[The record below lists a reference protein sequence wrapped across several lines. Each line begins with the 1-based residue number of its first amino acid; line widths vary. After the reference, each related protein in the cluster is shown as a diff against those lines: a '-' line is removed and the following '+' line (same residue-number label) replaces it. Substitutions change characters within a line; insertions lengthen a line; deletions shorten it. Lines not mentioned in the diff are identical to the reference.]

1 MQRTFLRVTA
11 DEIRRIQF
19 FGIARIYREMAAK
32 IDLELIQLPMY
43 FGKHWQE
50 DIGTAHLKSLSIFC
64 GSSKKQKFTLS

>member
-1 MQRTFLRVTA
+1 MSTEVQRTFLRVTA

-43 FGKHWQE
+43 FGKH
-50 DIGTAHLKSLSIFC
+50 
-64 GSSKKQKFTLS
+64 